1 MDHSN
6 TIKVLEKGDLLSLN
20 YNNNVTEQ
28 ASVGVFVAAGYDTSA
43 FHNPHSCLPS
53 SGNRIFEDKEIK
65 MKLNGRQANATYF
78 SAENDTGSMMVIYWY
93 EVGNTTLPGNEDI
106 RTVGRDTR
114 LMFLK
119 NALLNPFK
127 MKTVV
132 GKLQERQIIWYRFI
146 MYGDGSQ
153 QDKQKLNDFIY
164 KFMEKV
170 DKTKKEVID

>member
-1 MDHSN
+1 
-6 TIKVLEKGDLLSLN
+6 
-20 YNNNVTEQ
+20 
-28 ASVGVFVAAGYDTSA
+28 
-43 FHNPHSCLPS
+43 
-53 SGNRIFEDKEIK
+53 
-65 MKLNGRQANATYF
+65 
-78 SAENDTGSMMVIYWY
+78 
-93 EVGNTTLPGNEDI
+93 
-106 RTVGRDTR
+106 
-114 LMFLK
+114 MFLK